1 MSTNDDIRRQIALLS
16 GAIRQHQQKQSRPR
30 LAAPGTSLVWRN
42 PAAAAAAP
50 GVPPGPA
57 HVLAPA
63 AAPRLPAAQRR
74 GPPAPP
80 ARGQAAV
87 FRPSRNLKLINASAQ
102 APGQQP
108 ADAAGG
114 SEPATPAPVSGADGA
129 HAAPASQQISFISK
143 NNKLVRVGFEEPA
156 KRRTA
161 NPNPLKRRIGMDAT
175 ASIPKKPASRM
186 NSVHK
191 KLIIR
196 NGIAYYHNGR
206 SMVAA
211 TALTDS
217 DREFAFAML
226 PKKPPSAA
234 SASGAPASGVP
245 EQRIKVAQ
253 PFGRPKSMSLRRV
266 AIGGVEFMLDV
277 QQHKLVRVTDG
288 ESRQAADAAKATPK
302 RVVLNGVQFVRSKRG
317 NLILAS
323 TKRANIAAAAA
334 AAAAGASAAPK
345 PRVPRPASFSRAR
358 YTHDPRRL
366 ALCPSKLKTGSC
378 ADPQTCKLSHEP
390 TEQTT
395 PFCVYFESRRCT
407 NERCPYLHVKL
418 SPGAP
423 VCSDFA
429 NEGFCERGSS
439 CMQRHVFLC
448 PDFDKDGKC
457 PRGDKC
463 RLPHRDKK
471 AARGSGQRGSAGAG
485 SASGSGAAASGGGG
499 AADVEDDNDIEELLL
514 PRRPDFSQIALE
526 QPQMTGDGDG
536 DGDESDAD
544 DGDQDE
550 ADDDEV
556 GDVADEAIK
565 TDEDDEEED
574 DDDQVDSDVEM
585 DTGTQASGSR
595 GEGSEVDIVYIEI
608 SSDDDDNDND
618 GGEGD
623 DSAQRFLK
631 KEEVEA
637 EVKAEPVVKIEADE
651 DCAESVVKIEPI
663 IKVEPE

>member
-16 GAIRQHQQKQSRPR
+16 
-30 LAAPGTSLVWRN
+30 AAPG
-42 PAAAAAAP
+42 
-50 GVPPGPA
+50 
-57 HVLAPA
+57 
-63 AAPRLPAAQRR
+63 
-74 GPPAPP
+74 
-80 ARGQAAV
+80 AAV

-143 NNKLVRVGFEEPA
+143 NNKL
-156 KRRTA
+156 
-161 NPNPLKRRIGMDAT
+161 
-175 ASIPKKPASRM
+175 
-186 NSVHK
+186 

-345 PRVPRPASFSRAR
+345 PRFFRYGRCDKGAACR